1 MLFQFG
7 EATIWYII
15 WLVLATIIVALIL
28 YIAVR
33 LVDSKLRAS
42 DKKWMIL
49 LIAFIMVLIIPLIV
63 GAITMVLG
71 VIGDLLA
78 GLRTLLYPSGQN
90 FLVQLAPV
98 IAFLFLFLL
107 VKFLITDSWEHSI
120 WISLITFFFLFLIYC
135 VLPELYNYTGVGL

>member
-1 MLFQFG
+1 MLFQIT

-49 LIAFIMVLIIPLIV
+49 LIAFIMVLIIPLVV
-63 GAITMVLG
+63 GAITIVLG

-78 GLRTLLYPSGQN
+78 GLRTFLYPSGQN

-98 IAFLFLFLL
+98 IAFLILFLL

>member
-1 MLFQFG
+1 MLFQIS

-15 WLVLATIIVALIL
+15 WLVLATVIVALIL

-49 LIAFIMVLIIPLIV
+49 LIAFIMVLIIPLVV
-63 GAITMVLG
+63 GAITTVLG

-78 GLRTLLYPSGQN
+78 GLRTALYPSGQN

-98 IAFLFLFLL
+98 IAFLLLFIL

>member
-1 MLFQFG
+1 MLFQIS

-15 WLVLATIIVALIL
+15 WLVLATVIVALIL

-49 LIAFIMVLIIPLIV
+49 LIAFIMVLIIPLVV
-63 GAITMVLG
+63 GAITTVLG

-78 GLRTLLYPSGQN
+78 GLRTAIYPSGQN

-98 IAFLFLFLL
+98 IAFLLLFIL